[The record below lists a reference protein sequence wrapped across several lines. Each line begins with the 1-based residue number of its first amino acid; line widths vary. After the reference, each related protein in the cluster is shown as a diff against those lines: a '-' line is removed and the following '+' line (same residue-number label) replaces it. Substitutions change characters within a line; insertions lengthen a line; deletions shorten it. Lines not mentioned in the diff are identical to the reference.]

1 MNQTMKAFVY
11 NGGTDFKVSMQP
23 APKISPDNVI
33 AEVLLCSI
41 CGTDMRTY
49 KNGSE
54 RITPPRIIGHEICA
68 RIIHI
73 GDSVRKETAGLEIG
87 RKIIIVPAIGC
98 GECYSCRRGYTNLC
112 ESLETIG
119 FQYDG
124 GFAEYIEIPLKA
136 IKKGNILPVPE
147 ELTPEQ
153 VVLCEPTACTLNGQ
167 EPLNIGE
174 GDSVVIFGAGFIG
187 CMHAEL
193 ALLKGA
199 SKIIMVEFPGPRADQ
214 AEEII
219 PGVQLIS
226 PAEENLVDIIKKYTD
241 SKGADI
247 LITAC
252 SVGETHRQAL
262 EAAAPRGRISLFG
275 GLPNNS
281 SGYLDSN
288 IIHYKELGVFGVHA
302 STVKQNRQIL
312 SWVGKNELNMEK
324 YISRIY
330 SLDDIEKAF
339 KAITTESLLKAIIK
353 P

>member
-1 MNQTMKAFVY
+1 MNAFLY
-11 NGGTDFKVSMQP
+11 NGGTEFRNSSVP
-23 APKISPDNVI
+23 VPEPRADNII

-41 CGTDMRTY
+41 CGTDIRTY

-54 RITPPRIIGHEICA
+54 RISPPRVIGHEICA
-68 RIIHI
+68 RITHI
-73 GDSVRKETAGLEIG
+73 GDEASAVGDGLKTG
-87 RKIIIVPAIGC
+87 DKILVVPAIGC
-98 GECYSCRRGYTNLC
+98 GKCYSCRRGYTNLC

-136 IKKGNILPVPE
+136 VKRGNVLKVPE
-147 ELTPEQ
+147 HMKPEQ

-167 EPLNIGE
+167 EMLNISD
-174 GDSVVIFGAGFIG
+174 GDTVAIFGAGFIG

-193 ALLKGA
+193 ARLKGA
-199 SKIIMVEFPGPRADQ
+199 SRIIVVEFPGTRAEQ
-214 AEEII
+214 AKKMIPDVNLINPGTDDVVSEI
-219 PGVQLIS
+219 
-226 PAEENLVDIIKKYTD
+226 KRYTG
-241 SKGADI
+241 SIGADV

-252 SVGETHRQAL
+252 SVGDTHRQAL

-275 GLPNNS
+275 GLPDNAT
-281 SGYLDSN
+281 GFLDSN

-312 SWVGKNELNMEK
+312 DWVIESRLDTEK

-330 SLDDIEKAF
+330 PLEDINSAF
-339 KAITTESLLKAIIK
+339 AAVTNEALLKAVIK